1 MGEKSLYMKNR
12 IRRKILFEIAVWVMI
27 NSGCS
32 STAND
37 LDKMQETI
45 NYVDSEN
52 NDFLFVGQSDYKES
66 SDGVISQAEEETAN
80 IKPDAVAKPEESENR
95 KEVIKC
101 EHILSGSM
109 WQYYTAEEIPFVDEE
124 TFELIREA
132 YEEVNYSAEFEKG
145 NLEVYEEYKQKF
157 WYLLQNKVPFLDRET
172 GKEIYIKEWVES
184 RGMTVVQDFK
194 SIIYRYYFFD
204 MNGDGFPE
212 LYIDG
217 CVFAY
222 DLDKDLCI
230 LWTWLDGKDIVGTRK
245 AMWNPEYD
253 SDICEFFQLD
263 PYGDFEL
270 DTLFWAEHA
279 DLYHDDINM
288 VMFPNYA
295 DREKRWEITD
305 AMKQQGV
312 LEESSGQWFFKITDE
327 QFEELARPYME
338 ALELARERRWEEM
351 HTYEE
356 LFGEYETE

>member
-1 MGEKSLYMKNR
+1 MYMKNR
-12 IRRKILFEIAVWVMI
+12 IRRKILFEIAVLVMI

-52 NDFLFVGQSDYKES
+52 NEFLFVGQSDHKEP

-80 IKPDAVAKPEESENR
+80 IKPDAIAKPEESENR

-124 TFELIREA
+124 TFELIKEA
-132 YEEVNYSAEFEKG
+132 YEEVDYSVKFEKG
-145 NLEVYEEYKQKF
+145 NPEVYEEYKQKF
-157 WYLLQNKVPFLDRET
+157 WYLFQNKAPFLDRKT
-172 GKEIYIKEWVES
+172 GKELYIKDWFES
-184 RGMTVVQDFK
+184 RGNGIKNF
-194 SIIYRYYFFD
+194 YFYFFD
-204 MNGDGFPE
+204 MNGDDLPE
-212 LYIDG
+212 LYVDCYGQIS
-217 CVFAY
+217 VFAY
-222 DLDKDLCI
+222 DPDTDQYM
-230 LWTWLDGKDIVGTRK
+230 LWTCIDRMEIIGTRK
-245 AMWNPEYD
+245 GVWNPEFD
-253 SDICEFFQLD
+253 IDICEFFQLD
-263 PYGDFEL
+263 SDGNLEL
-270 DTLFWAEHA
+270 NTLFWAEYA

-295 DREKRWEITD
+295 DREKRWEITEE
-305 AMKQQGV
+305 MKQQGV

-338 ALELARERRWEEM
+338 ALKLARERCREERY
-351 HTYEE
+351 TYEQQKQQT
-356 LFGEYETE
+356 LVFL